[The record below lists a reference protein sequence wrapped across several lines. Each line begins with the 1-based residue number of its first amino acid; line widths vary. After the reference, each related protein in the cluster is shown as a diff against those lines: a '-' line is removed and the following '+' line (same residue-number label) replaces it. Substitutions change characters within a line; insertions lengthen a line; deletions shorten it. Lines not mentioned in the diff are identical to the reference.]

1 MLPHFS
7 VKFTQPSNT
16 QLLEPRATIFLNRFT
31 RTSSI
36 IYATDSIEDVIGIPA
51 SIMYGRSFYYCIA
64 ESCLP
69 NAVKCLEGVKANDSI
84 AYLRFWFRDPCT
96 DDPAPATESDS
107 DEAITAI
114 MSEDI
119 ERGDL
124 QLKNRARTLHD
135 NKMDVARIASNV
147 TTYLYGGSQ
156 SPRSRT
162 PSGDIGSGENTQE
175 AVFGASRGTRSLV
188 SCMSP
193 SPQIRSSTSSCPAG
207 TAFELEAVV
216 SCTSDNLIVFLR
228 KARFV
233 ISHPVNHPAKSIY
246 DKGLSTPSLTRE
258 PVLFLFHSQ
267 QGAGFATG
275 FAPSHSL
282 MITPYNS
289 ASPPRTILSIPEL
302 NESMGAPRDQ
312 AVFASALTGI
322 SGVTKGKPYDSSMPK
337 DGCSIGPN
345 GTPKHSAVDERYSQG
360 NGMYPSQERRMASK
374 AFGDPGLG
382 NTTSGGGKRVMMS
395 L

>member
-7 VKFTQPSNT
+7 IKFTQPSNT

-36 IYATDSIEDVIGIPA
+36 IYATDSIEDVIGLPA

-84 AYLRFWFRDPCT
+84 AYLRFWFRDPYT
-96 DDPAPATESDS
+96 ADPAPATESDS

-114 MSEDI
+114 MSDDI

-124 QLKNRARTLHD
+124 QLRDCGRMLYD
-135 NKMDVARIASNV
+135 NQMDVAKIASDV

-156 SPRSRT
+156 SPISRI
-162 PSGDIGSGENTQE
+162 PSGDIGSGENTDE
-175 AVFGASRGTRSLV
+175 AVFGASRRTRSLV
-188 SCMSP
+188 SSMNP
-193 SPQIRSSTSSCPAG
+193 SPQIRSSTSSRPAE
-207 TAFELEAVV
+207 TAIELEAVV
-216 SCTSDNLIVFLR
+216 SCTSDALVVFLR

-233 ISHPVNHPAKSIY
+233 MSHPVNHPTKFVY
-246 DKGLSTPSLTRE
+246 DKGLRTPPRTRE
-258 PVLFLFHSQ
+258 PTPFLFHSQ
-267 QGAGFATG
+267 QSAGFATS

-282 MITPYNS
+282 MLTPYNS
-289 ASPPRTILSIPEL
+289 ASPLRAIIPRPEL
-302 NESMGAPRDQ
+302 NEFMGATRDQ
-312 AVFASALTGI
+312 AIFASALTGI
-322 SGVTKGKPYDSSMPK
+322 NGVTEGKSYSSSMPK
-337 DGCSIGPN
+337 DGCFIGSN
-345 GTPKHSAVDERYSQG
+345 GMPKHSPVDERYSQG
-360 NGMYPSQERRMASK
+360 NGMYPSQERRMASE

-382 NTTSGGGKRVMMS
+382 STTSGGGNRVMMS
-395 L
+395 W